1 MIESILLVEG
11 TNVDEDALRSRS
23 LRNAKQL
30 VFGRFGQ
37 GHVLHVAATTVED
50 LSGAMADFAGVPGV
64 KTVATLALRK

>member
-30 VFGRFGQ
+30 VLGRFGP
-37 GHVLHVAATTVED
+37 GHVLHVAATTAED
-50 LSGAMADFAGVPGV
+50 LNGAMAEFAAVPGV

>member
-23 LRNAKQL
+23 LSNAKQL

-37 GHVLHVAATTVED
+37 GH
-50 LSGAMADFAGVPGV
+50 GVPGV
-64 KTVATLALRK
+64 KTVVTLALRK